1 MHELSAIV
9 GALKTIEKVMNEQ
22 NLTKV
27 DTIVLQIGE
36 FSGIVP
42 SYIEEYFPTAV
53 FRTRFEGARLELET
67 IPGIVRCN
75 ACGAEFNAFE
85 HDFKCPSC
93 QEKNLTPISGRE
105 FLIKEIHAY

>member
-42 SYIEEYFPTAV
+42 SYIEEYFPAAV
-53 FRTRFEGARLELET
+53 AHTRFEGAKLELET
-67 IPGIVRCN
+67 IPGIARCC
-75 ACGAEFNAFE
+75 ACGAEFNAFA
-85 HDFKCPSC
+85 HGFICPDC
-93 QEKNLTPISGRE
+93 QGKDMTPLSGRE
-105 FLIKEIHAY
+105 FLIKEIHAC